1 MMRKK
6 PTVNKEKAL
15 IISVG
20 DLYICVYTLAGTVM
34 VFWFHGQKPKKIK
47 DLRVYKLSLSVRHAI
62 RAACVVFQCCVNEF
76 MLIV

>member
-34 VFWFHGQKPKKIK
+34 VFWSHGQKPKKIK
-47 DLRVYKLSLSVRHAI
+47 DLRVSCLFPFVMLL

>member
-34 VFWFHGQKPKKIK
+34 VFWSYGQKPKKIK
-47 DLRVYKLSLSVRHAI
+47 DLRVYKLSLSVRHAVW
-62 RAACVVFQCCVNEF
+62 CFSVVLMSSC
-76 MLIV
+76 